1 MIYEEQAL
9 FLSEESS
16 PEDSHARIYQSLV
29 SVLDLPESVQVSF
42 GRSSGS
48 LTISD
53 PSGSYLKTSLVC
65 CQATE
70 DGTWEPS
77 SGRWLSAGMGSPTGF
92 WTLSSSESPS
102 DAGECSLSDVL
113 ETQGEHLRK
122 YWLSSKACEGIL
134 RRATRRGKKLPER
147 LEAALVAVVG
157 RQTPTE

>member
-1 MIYEEQAL
+1 MIYEELGL
-9 FLSEESS
+9 FPSEESS
-16 PEDSHARIYQSLV
+16 QEDSPVRIYQSLV

-53 PSGSYLKTSLVC
+53 PSGSSLKTSLVC

-92 WTLSSSESPS
+92 WTLNISESPS
-102 DAGECSLSDVL
+102 DVAECSLSDVL
-113 ETQGEHLRK
+113 ETTGEHLRK
-122 YWLSSKACEGIL
+122 YLLSSKACEGIL
-134 RRATRRGKKLPER
+134 RRATRRGKQLPER
-147 LEAALVAVVG
+147 LEQALRSVV
-157 RQTPTE
+157 Q